1 MSQLIPIKLGCV
13 SQVRVVGP
21 ADMASAQDQA
31 MVTVLADALCEGT
44 ESSLSCSTSH
54 KLAQEENPISIS
66 FAPHKGKRANGIPKS
81 EDPPQRVDMEGRIS
95 PV

>member
-1 MSQLIPIKLGCV
+1 MSQLIPIKLG
-13 SQVRVVGP
+13 P
-21 ADMASAQDQA
+21 ADMVSAQGQA

-66 FAPHKGKRANGIPKS
+66 SAPPKGKRANGIPKS